1 MTATSLKLQIW
12 LITANLEM
20 CSSYILQLE
29 YDVIP
34 CTYQE
39 RITALAEYR
48 EEYLVL
54 TTKRKLLYATYPELL
69 I

>member
-1 MTATSLKLQIW
+1 
-12 LITANLEM
+12 M

-69 I
+69 IWKIH